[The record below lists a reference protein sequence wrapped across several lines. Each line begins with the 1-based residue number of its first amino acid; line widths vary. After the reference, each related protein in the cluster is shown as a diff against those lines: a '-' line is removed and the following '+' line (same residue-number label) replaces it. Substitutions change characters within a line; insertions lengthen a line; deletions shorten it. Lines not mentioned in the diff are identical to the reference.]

1 MKALIIEDELPQA
14 QQLKQYISDA
24 DPTIEVVEIIASV
37 ANSIDFLSANHVD
50 LIFLDIQLSDGL
62 CFEIF
67 EKVTIRCPVIFTTAF
82 DQYAIQAFK
91 HNGIDYLLKPV
102 SKSDLEKSIQ
112 KYKLFTSSEVDYT
125 VLLNSIKSLA
135 AKTKS
140 YKRRFVSQ
148 SGKKLKIVTDADIA
162 YFYAFGGSV
171 FIRTMRNENFLINET
186 LESVE
191 QELDPYD
198 FFRLNRKVIAHIS
211 AIKEMIPYS
220 KSRLKIELI
229 PSFDEDVIVSYH
241 NLGNFMKWV
250 KK

>member
-1 MKALIIEDELPQA
+1 MKVLIIEDELPQA
-14 QQLKQYISDA
+14 QQLQHFLAETDSSAEVLRIIPSVSEA
-24 DPTIEVVEIIASV
+24 IE
-37 ANSIDFLSANHVD
+37 FLSMHQVD

-67 EKVTIRCPVIFTTAF
+67 EKVNIQCPVIFTTAY

-91 HNGIDYLLKPV
+91 HNGIDYLLKPI
-102 SKSDLEKSIQ
+102 SKSELEKSIN
-112 KYKLFTSSEVDYT
+112 KFKLFTNMDVDYA
-125 VLLNSIKSLA
+125 VLLSTIKSLA

-140 YKRRFVSQ
+140 YKKRFVSQ
-148 SGKKLKIVTDADIA
+148 AGKKLRIITDIDIA

-171 FIRTMRNENFLINET
+171 FIRTRKNENLLIDET
-186 LESVE
+186 LENIE

-198 FFRLNRKVIAHIS
+198 FFRLNRKIIAHIS
-211 AIKEMIPYS
+211 AIKEMVPYS

-229 PSFDEDVIVSYH
+229 PGFDEDVIVSYK
-241 NLGNFMKWV
+241 NLRDFMKWI